1 MKKCIALLLVLS
13 LGLTGCALVPPKTT
27 MPTEAPTTEATA
39 APTTEE
45 PTTEPTTEPAPVY
58 TNPLNGQTL
67 DAPYTGR
74 VVAVTISNIHD
85 ALPHYGTMGADIL
98 MEMWVNGSIIRDL
111 ALFSDITKAQEVG
124 SVRSIR
130 PMFSQIV
137 KHYDA
142 VLLDASGSDQALA
155 HASSLGIQH
164 INVDTYDGTAYSYR
178 NMDRDFTFKPA
189 SKLEHCLF
197 VKPEGVEALLA
208 DRGYA
213 TTQPEDKDYGMTF
226 AENGTPEGGETANT
240 VTVAL
245 TYRNNIK
252 NTSMVYD
259 ESLGKYVYN
268 QYDTAMVDGSTGE
281 PECFTNVIV
290 MLADISMDGIY
301 YTANFT
307 AGGTGYYANGGKI
320 VPITWTTDADDAPF
334 RFFTAD
340 GQPLSL
346 GVGNTYIAVAPEGSP
361 VSYE

>member
-13 LGLTGCALVPPKTT
+13 LGLTGCALVPARTT
-27 MPTEAPTTEATA
+27 MPTEAPTTETTA

-226 AENGTPEGGETANT
+226 AENGTPEGGKTANT
-240 VTVAL
+240 VSVAF

-268 QYDTAMVDGSTGE
+268 QYDTAMVDGSTGD

-361 VSYE
+361 VAYE

>member
-13 LGLTGCALVPPKTT
+13 LGLTGCALVPARTT
-27 MPTEAPTTEATA
+27 MPTEAPTTEATT

>member
-13 LGLTGCALVPPKTT
+13 LGLTGCALVPARTT

-137 KHYDA
+137 KHYDT

>member
-1 MKKCIALLLVLS
+1 M
-13 LGLTGCALVPPKTT
+13 
-27 MPTEAPTTEATA
+27 
-39 APTTEE
+39 
-45 PTTEPTTEPAPVY
+45 
-58 TNPLNGQTL
+58 
-67 DAPYTGR
+67 
-74 VVAVTISNIHD
+74 
-85 ALPHYGTMGADIL
+85 
-98 MEMWVNGSIIRDL
+98 
-111 ALFSDITKAQEVG
+111 
-124 SVRSIR
+124 
-130 PMFSQIV
+130 
-137 KHYDA
+137 
-142 VLLDASGSDQALA
+142 A

-240 VTVAL
+240 VSVAF

-268 QYDTAMVDGSTGE
+268 QYDTAMVDGSTGD

-361 VSYE
+361 VAYE

>member
-13 LGLTGCALVPPKTT
+13 LGLTGCALVPARTT

-268 QYDTAMVDGSTGE
+268 QYDTAMVDGSTGD

>member
-1 MKKCIALLLVLS
+1 MKKCIALLLVLCLS
-13 LGLTGCALVPPKTT
+13 LTGCSLVPARTT
-27 MPTEAPTTEATA
+27 MPTEAPTTETTE
-39 APTTEE
+39 APTTEA
-45 PTTEPTTEPAPVY
+45 TTEPTTEPAPVY
-58 TNPLNGQTL
+58 TNPLNGETL

-142 VLLDASGSDQALA
+142 VLLDASGSDQALG
-155 HASSLGIQH
+155 HAKSLGVEH
-164 INVDTYDGTAYSYR
+164 INVDTYDGTSYSYR

-213 TTQPEDKDYGMTF
+213 TTQPEDKDYGMVF

-240 VTVAL
+240 VSVTL
-245 TYRNNIK
+245 TYRNNK
-252 NTSMVYD
+252 KDTAMVYD

-268 QYDTAMVDGSTGE
+268 QYNTAMVDGSTGE

-340 GQPLSL
+340 GQPLSM

>member
-13 LGLTGCALVPPKTT
+13 LGLTGCALVPARTT

-240 VTVAL
+240 VSVAL
-245 TYRNNIK
+245 TYRNNVK

-361 VSYE
+361 VAYE

>member
-13 LGLTGCALVPPKTT
+13 LGLTGCALVPARTT

>member
-13 LGLTGCALVPPKTT
+13 LGLTGCALVPARTT

-320 VPITWTTDADDAPF
+320 VPITWTTDADNAPF

>member
-13 LGLTGCALVPPKTT
+13 LGLTGCALVPARTT

-155 HASSLGIQH
+155 HASSLGVQH

-240 VTVAL
+240 VSVAL

-268 QYDTAMVDGSTGE
+268 QYDTAMVDGSTGD

-361 VSYE
+361 VAYE

>member
-1 MKKCIALLLVLS
+1 MKKWIALLLVLS
-13 LGLTGCALVPPKTT
+13 LGLTGCALVPARTT

-240 VTVAL
+240 VSVAF

-281 PECFTNVIV
+281 PEAFTNVIV

-307 AGGTGYYANGGKI
+307 AGGAGYYANGGKI

-361 VSYE
+361 VAYE

>member
-1 MKKCIALLLVLS
+1 MKKYIALLLVLS
-13 LGLTGCALVPPKTT
+13 LGLTGCALVPARTT

-197 VKPEGVEALLA
+197 VKPEGIEALLA

>member
-13 LGLTGCALVPPKTT
+13 LGLTGCALVPARTT

-197 VKPEGVEALLA
+197 VKPDGVEALLA

-240 VTVAL
+240 VSVAL

>member
-13 LGLTGCALVPPKTT
+13 LGLTGCALVPARTT

-240 VTVAL
+240 VSVAF

-361 VSYE
+361 VAYE

>member
-13 LGLTGCALVPPKTT
+13 LGLTGCALVPARTT
-27 MPTEAPTTEATA
+27 MPTEAPTTETTA

-98 MEMWVNGSIIRDL
+98 KEMWVNGSIIRDL

-240 VTVAL
+240 VSVAF

-320 VPITWTTDADDAPF
+320 VPITWATDADDAPF

>member
-13 LGLTGCALVPPKTT
+13 LGLTGCALVPARTT
-27 MPTEAPTTEATA
+27 MPPEAPPTEATA

-142 VLLDASGSDQALA
+142 VLLDASGITNQSRYR
-155 HASSLGIQH
+155 SKTIP
-164 INVDTYDGTAYSYR
+164 TA
-178 NMDRDFTFKPA
+178 
-189 SKLEHCLF
+189 
-197 VKPEGVEALLA
+197 GALLK
-208 DRGYA
+208 
-213 TTQPEDKDYGMTF
+213 QED
-226 AENGTPEGGETANT
+226 
-240 VTVAL
+240 
-245 TYRNNIK
+245 
-252 NTSMVYD
+252 
-259 ESLGKYVYN
+259 
-268 QYDTAMVDGSTGE
+268 
-281 PECFTNVIV
+281 TNEKQ
-290 MLADISMDGIY
+290 ISFD
-301 YTANFT
+301 
-307 AGGTGYYANGGKI
+307 
-320 VPITWTTDADDAPF
+320 V
-334 RFFTAD
+334 
-340 GQPLSL
+340 
-346 GVGNTYIAVAPEGSP
+346 
-361 VSYE
+361 

>member
-1 MKKCIALLLVLS
+1 MKKYIALLLVLS
-13 LGLTGCALVPPKTT
+13 LGLTGCALVPARTT

-240 VTVAL
+240 VSVAL

-346 GVGNTYIAVAPEGSP
+346 GVGNTYIAVAPEGST
-361 VSYE
+361 VAYE

>member
-13 LGLTGCALVPPKTT
+13 LGLTGCALVPARTT

-164 INVDTYDGTAYSYR
+164 INVDTYDGTTYSYR

-240 VTVAL
+240 VSVAF

-361 VSYE
+361 VAYE

>member
-13 LGLTGCALVPPKTT
+13 LGLTGCALVPARTT

-240 VTVAL
+240 VTVAF

>member
-13 LGLTGCALVPPKTT
+13 LGLTGCALVPARTT

-240 VTVAL
+240 VSVAL

>member
-13 LGLTGCALVPPKTT
+13 LGLTGCALVPARTT
-27 MPTEAPTTEATA
+27 MPTEAPTTETTA

-240 VTVAL
+240 VSVAF

-268 QYDTAMVDGSTGE
+268 QYDTAMVDGSTGD